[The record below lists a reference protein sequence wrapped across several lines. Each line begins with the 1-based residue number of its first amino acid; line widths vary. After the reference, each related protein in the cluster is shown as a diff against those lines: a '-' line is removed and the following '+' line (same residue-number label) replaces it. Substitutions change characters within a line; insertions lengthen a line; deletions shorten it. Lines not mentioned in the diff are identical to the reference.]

1 MFADKGQHFSPAL
14 LTPRFL
20 SSQTW
25 EVCLSLLLY
34 RPLGREPT
42 VLWGKPNLIFL
53 LNEYW
58 CYGPRL
64 LAIRDIH
71 CIWPLPDMSQ
81 FSQYSVRIFPAW
93 YFQLSLITRVLLLKW
108 RDFRD
113 SRAPWEPH
121 CSLLTSFTYH
131 TTAPRTYFVSKAYDV
146 FLWWIGLIL
155 RYSQRCPQNALQ

>member
-14 LTPRFL
+14 LSPRFL

-42 VLWGKPNLIFL
+42 VLWGRPNLIFL
-53 LNEYW
+53 SNEYW

-71 CIWPLPDMSQ
+71 WIWTLPDMSQ

-93 YFQLSLITRVLLLKW
+93 YFQLNLITRVLLLKW
-108 RDFRD
+108 HDFRD

-121 CSLLTSFTYH
+121 LQPPDFPHLPHNSSHNLLCFKGLRCIPLMT
-131 TTAPRTYFVSKAYDV
+131 VVDV
-146 FLWWIGLIL
+146 
-155 RYSQRCPQNALQ
+155 